1 MIFVHYI
8 FIDIRHTISANTSVS
23 NTCGLWNL
31 LKKELITATEKGRF
45 ETIVHIL
52 KASNI
57 LQSWLKELQLTT
69 NLYTHELDYVLKVLL
84 QNLNSGLCQQKDI
97 IFECLMHIITH
108 NESNKNLIQ
117 KILILP
123 FMDIEIPVNIVN
135 SHVKEIA
142 KSLNTATM
150 LKCLEVLCEHG
161 NGIERLKV
169 LNTCIIGHQSE
180 IAAGAVL

>member
-1 MIFVHYI
+1 MHYI

-23 NTCGLWNL
+23 DTCELWNL
-31 LKKELITATEKGRF
+31 LRKELITATEKGKF
-45 ETIVHIL
+45 ETTVHIL

-69 NLYTHELDYVLKVLL
+69 NLYRHELDHVLKVLL

-97 IFECLMHIITH
+97 IFECLMHIMAH
-108 NESNKNLIQ
+108 NETNKNLIQ

-123 FMDIEIPVNIVN
+123 FMHIEIPMDIVN
-135 SHVKEIA
+135 NHVKEIA
-142 KSLNTATM
+142 KSLNTATL

-161 NGIERLKV
+161 NGIERLKI
-169 LNTCIIGHQSE
+169 LNTCIIGYQPE
-180 IAAGAVL
+180 IAAEAVL